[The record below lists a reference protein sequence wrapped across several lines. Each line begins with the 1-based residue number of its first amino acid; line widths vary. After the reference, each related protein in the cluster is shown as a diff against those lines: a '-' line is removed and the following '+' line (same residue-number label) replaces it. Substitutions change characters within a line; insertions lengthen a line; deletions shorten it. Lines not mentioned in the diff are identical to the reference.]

1 MKKTLA
7 MLLTAALVLSA
18 PLSIL
23 SQPWTSNPTNVFL
36 VAADLCKNTS
46 VGTTTPAA
54 SVQFMSNA
62 CAGKI
67 FGVVGQNTQA
77 VNITSCG
84 VEGFSHNTLATNT
97 SEGIGTW
104 GYTEYAGTGKAYG
117 ARGYAKSSNTASGTA
132 YGVYGEAYINN
143 CAPVVAG
150 GGGVPPTQVAI
161 GVYGYG
167 SAPLCG
173 LAGKAWAIY
182 GDGNTFT
189 SGTYTAS
196 DARLKTNMGNVKAAL
211 ATLGQLQAKTY
222 EFRKDG
228 QYQFTSLPQGKQIG
242 FLAQDVEKILPEL
255 VSDAPLYIHDQ
266 TDGRQAPRTESIKA
280 INYTGLI
287 PILTQ
292 AINEL
297 SAEVNQLKTELATL
311 KSKAANNIQL
321 VTGQLLQNT
330 PNPFSQSTVIRYNL
344 AQTVKQ
350 ASLLIFDL
358 QGKQVK
364 QITLSG
370 RSNGSYTLQAGELT
384 AGMYIY
390 SLLADGK
397 EIESLRMILTKD

>member
-1 MKKTLA
+1 
-7 MLLTAALVLSA
+7 
-18 PLSIL
+18 
-23 SQPWTSNPTNVFL
+23 
-36 VAADLCKNTS
+36 
-46 VGTTTPAA
+46 
-54 SVQFMSNA
+54 
-62 CAGKI
+62 
-67 FGVVGQNTQA
+67 
-77 VNITSCG
+77 
-84 VEGFSHNTLATNT
+84 
-97 SEGIGTW
+97 
-104 GYTEYAGTGKAYG
+104 
-117 ARGYAKSSNTASGTA
+117 
-132 YGVYGEAYINN
+132 
-143 CAPVVAG
+143 
-150 GGGVPPTQVAI
+150 
-161 GVYGYG
+161 
-167 SAPLCG
+167 
-173 LAGKAWAIY
+173 
-182 GDGNTFT
+182 
-189 SGTYTAS
+189 
-196 DARLKTNMGNVKAAL
+196 
-211 ATLGQLQAKTY
+211 LGQLQAKTY

-297 SAEVNQLKTELATL
+297 SAEINQLKTELATL
-311 KSKAANNIQL
+311 KSKAANNIQS

-364 QITLSG
+364 QITLSS

-390 SLLADGK
+390 TLLADGK
-397 EIESLRMILTKD
+397 EIESLRMILTKE